1 MEAAERSCGKGLA
14 AGGDV
19 PAALA
24 ELITAMADV
33 LEQHTH
39 ALDAADIRARRE
51 LQAYR
56 AVIVEQRK
64 AASQLDATAALMR
77 SHRDLPPAP
86 HNEEVMRSEAAA
98 KAFERYKAAAEAART
113 LLARAASMGR

>member
-1 MEAAERSCGKGLA
+1 MEPAERSCGKGLA

-33 LEQHTH
+33 LEEHTH
-39 ALDAADIRARRE
+39 ALDAVDIRARRE

-86 HNEEVMRSEAAA
+86 HNDGAMRSESAA
-98 KAFERYKAAAEAART
+98 KVFQRFIAAVEEARKV
-113 LLARAASMGR
+113 LARQP

>member
-33 LEQHTH
+33 LEAHTH
-39 ALDAADIRARRE
+39 ALEAVDIRARRE

-56 AVIVEQRK
+56 AIMVEQRK

-98 KAFERYKAAAEAART
+98 KAFARYKAAAEAAGKV
-113 LLARAASMGR
+113 LARQP